1 MTNWWVAEGDAFALT
16 EDSPKTLEIRATDD
30 MVPGFVLVAWFYK
43 VENSSLGKW

>member
-30 MVPGFVLVAWFYK
+30 MVPGFVLVAWFCK
-43 VENSSLGKW
+43 VENSSLGK